1 MGDCRLLCC
10 CICSFA
16 VFFSMQQSSSAQI
29 SVQQPVVESI
39 GVATTVTVPDRG
51 AVHLGSLGIA
61 RDARIFFGPGNGL
74 FPRGST
80 LSQER
85 SHSGLSL
92 HATIQDLSE
101 MDRALLDKPAGA
113 PPLPFEKVL
122 HGAGPVSYQHGIEK
136 APRPSAPVSNF
147 SGSIADR
154 KAYKASP
161 LLQAGRTAQRVSQRY
176 LQQGI
181 QAEKRG
187 NRSLAKIYYRLAVRN
202 GSEEAANLLKRL
214 ER

>member
-1 MGDCRLLCC
+1 
-10 CICSFA
+10 
-16 VFFSMQQSSSAQI
+16 MQQSSNAQI

-39 GVATTVTVPDRG
+39 GVATTVTVPDGG

-61 RDARIFFGPGNGL
+61 RDARVFFGPGNGL
-74 FPRGST
+74 FPQGST

-85 SHSGLSL
+85 SRSSLSL

-122 HGAGPVSYQHGIEK
+122 HGAGPVSYQHGVEK
-136 APRPSAPVSNF
+136 APRRPSAPVSNF

-154 KAYKASP
+154 KRYESSR
-161 LLQAGRTAQRVSQRY
+161 LLQTGRTAQRISQRY